1 MAHHGQR
8 INPHDR
14 REHGQDRGQDGGTR
28 GLELAQP
35 PLDHRIV
42 DALRHIADV
51 AEVQHKRSRSFTS
64 TFTSSI
70 GLPGMLFQ
78 YLHLPE
84 ESAIQSAY
92 IENNSTTATLTVF
105 EGSGGSGRLIGK
117 VLPSHSKRLAIA
129 DHISSLS
136 VLADLADPSP
146 AIVVVI
152 LTTHKWSPQSGSLL

>member
-1 MAHHGQR
+1 MANSRQSNGA
-8 INPHDR
+8 DR
-14 REHGQDRGQDGGTR
+14 RSYDGENGGEGGG
-28 GLELAQP
+28 GLTLFDPERL
-35 PLDHRIV
+35 V

-51 AEVQHKRSRSFTS
+51 AEAQHKRGRSFTS

-70 GLPGMLFQ
+70 AAPGMLFQ

-92 IENNSTTATLTVF
+92 VENNSTIATLAVY
-105 EGSGGSGRLIGK
+105 EGAGGGGRIIGR
-117 VLPSHSKRLAIA
+117 VPPSHSKRLAIA

-136 VLADLADPSP
+136 ILADLPDPSP

-152 LTTHKWSPQSGSLL
+152 LTTHKWSPQTGSLL